1 MSELL
6 LETRDDVMQD
16 RRTIVFWQY
25 AVTEKAPILDP
36 ELFECIWLDDPAS
49 MLLIERLDKTR
60 PCIFFVSLQARRV
73 LEKTGFHPII
83 SDTPFMFCPSYIL
96 ASIPEYMLSPDMSFL
111 PLGRVAKMPETLPEE
126 FFIRPDSGAKTFPG
140 QVLRRDDIPQFIAT
154 YKSISPYDSV
164 AIAQPRT
171 IVSEVRVFLD
181 TASGTIITSSSYKHA
196 DQNQNTPDY
205 EVNDELKNLVFKV
218 GQSLF
223 NAGIAEIVVAD
234 FALTLDDGPKLIELN
249 SVSTSGI
256 YNASIKDIVEAIM
269 IYL

>member
-6 LETRDDVMQD
+6 LQVRDDVLQD

-60 PCIFFVSLQARRV
+60 PCIFFVSLQARRI

-96 ASIPEYMLSPDMSFL
+96 ATIPDYMLSPDMFFL
-111 PLGRVAKMPETLPEE
+111 PLGRVAKKPETMPEE
-126 FFIRPDSGAKTFPG
+126 FFIRPDSGSKTFPG
-140 QVLRRDDIPQFIAT
+140 QVLRRDDIPQFMAT
-154 YKSISPYDSV
+154 YKSVSPYDSV
-164 AIAQPRT
+164 AIAQPKT
-171 IVSEVRVFLD
+171 ILSEIRVFLD
-181 TASGTIITSSSYKHA
+181 TTSGTIISSSSYQHA
-196 DQNQNTPDY
+196 DQKHTTQDH
-205 EVNDELKNLVFKV
+205 EVTDELRYMALKV
-218 GQSLF
+218 GQDLF

-234 FALTLDDGPKLIELN
+234 FALTLDEGPKLIELN
-249 SVSTSGI
+249 SVSTSGL
-256 YNASIKDIVEAIM
+256 YNASIKDIVAAIM